1 MLVVISDLH
10 FVDGTAGQHNLPAEA
25 FRTIFLND
33 IVSLARDKGATELK
47 VLLLGDIPDLLRSE
61 QWFAEEI
68 ADRPWGKNGLQDIV
82 SLRPGSRTE
91 QRCLKILG
99 QLPAD
104 GRPESVA
111 TPSILAA
118 NWETFEFFRN
128 LPTIFCQQLGRTVP
142 VELIYIVGNHDR
154 LVNLYPSVRDE
165 LRKIMGLTIT
175 STTINGNPNH
185 SWWYLYDF
193 IAPEYALYARHGHEY
208 DPFNFADSRD
218 RSRPGYLNM
227 PIGDLIATE
236 FAVNLPYTMAGL
248 RSKYPAIDETLIN
261 NLKELDNIRPTSAI
275 LEWFYYRISR
285 ERSWEIRQALDE
297 TFDTV
302 IRHFLNLDFVGHW
315 HSPDTY
321 WDELARLFSTPFL
334 RWLPQSVLKLTS
346 AATLLR
352 LFLPIIERSTTAN
365 DVVDGYAE
373 AAYQEPIWRNNQQI
387 QFILYGHTHQPL
399 QQPLEGQDR
408 REVIYVNTGTWR
420 GRLHRTIPLDSAGDF
435 IKLKQMTYATFYHAG
450 EDQDGKKPG
459 TVSCDIWTGHKKKQY
474 R

>member
-10 FVDGTAGQHNLPAEA
+10 FVDGTAGQHNLPVEA

-33 IVSLARDKGATELK
+33 IVSLAHDKGATELK

-68 ADRPWGKNGLQDIV
+68 ADRPWGQNGLQDI
-82 SLRPGSRTE
+82 SSPRPGSRTE
-91 QRCLKILG
+91 QRCLQILG
-99 QLPAD
+99 RFPAD
-104 GRPESVA
+104 GRPESVT

-128 LPTIFCQQLGRTVP
+128 FATIFCQQFGRIVP

-165 LRKIMGLTIT
+165 FAKIMGLTIT
-175 STTINGNPNH
+175 SATINGIPNH

-193 IAPEYALYARHGHEY
+193 IVPEYALYARHGHEY
-208 DPFNFADSRD
+208 DPFNFANRRD
-218 RSRPGYLNM
+218 MSRPGYLNI
-227 PIGDLIATE
+227 PIGDLITTE
-236 FAVNLPYTMAGL
+236 FAVNLPYTMASL
-248 RSKYPAIDETLIN
+248 RPKYPAIDDTLIN
-261 NLKELDNIRPTSAI
+261 NLKELDNIRPISAI

-285 ERSWEIRQALDE
+285 ENNGQIRQALDE

-302 IRHFLNLDFVGHW
+302 ISHFLNLDFVRHW
-315 HSPDTY
+315 RSPDSR
-321 WDELARLFSTPFL
+321 WDELNRLFSLPFL
-334 RWLPQSVLKLTS
+334 RWIPQGVLKLTNT
-346 AATLLR
+346 ATLLR
-352 LFLPIIERSTTAN
+352 LFLPIIVRSTTSN
-365 DVVDGYAE
+365 EVVDNYAE
-373 AAYQEPIWRNNQQI
+373 AAYGERIWRDNQQI

-399 QQPLEGQDR
+399 QQPLEGQNG

-420 GRLHRTIPLDSAGDF
+420 GQLYRTIQLDTAGNF
-435 IKLKQMTYATFYHAG
+435 IKLKQMTYVTFYHAG
-450 EDQDGKKPG
+450 EDQAKKEPG

-474 R
+474 Q